1 MGISVTQGYQLEI
14 DKLLQSIGASAE
26 RLSGKESFSVAQEAK
41 NQAIPAEISFGQAYL
56 EPKAS
61 FTVQEYVS
69 DNPLQESAAEK
80 YRKSLYNKPDK
91 EKNLESAETSGLDF
105 SEILNRLG
113 TENKVEAYDKVA
125 QSYIQPQENA
135 GLNANIMN
143 MTKEF
148 SYSTLDY
155 AVNTYNYVQDINR
168 QPHILIDFM
177 HEYNRNYNF
186 EA

>member
-1 MGISVTQGYQLEI
+1 MGISATQGYQLEI

-26 RLSGKESFSVAQEAK
+26 RLSGKESFSVAQDAK

-91 EKNLESAETSGLDF
+91 EKNLESVETSGLDF

-113 TENKVEAYDKVA
+113 TESKVEAYDKVA
-125 QSYIQPQENA
+125 QSYIKPQENA

>member
-1 MGISVTQGYQLEI
+1 MGISATQGYQLEI

-26 RLSGKESFSVAQEAK
+26 RLSGKESFSVAPEAK
-41 NQAIPAEISFGQAYL
+41 NPTISAEIAVGQAYL

-80 YRKSLYNKPDK
+80 YRQSLYNKADK
-91 EKNLESAETSGLDF
+91 EKNLGTAETSGFNF

-113 TENKVEAYDKVA
+113 TEDKVEAYDKVTH
-125 QSYIQPQENA
+125 SYAQPQENT
-135 GLNANIMN
+135 GFNANIMN
-143 MTKEF
+143 MNKEF